1 MYINIAIFHSNEAAQ
16 NEIRSTSI
24 QPDKPGSIGSIT
36 KVPDISGSTGSPTRV
51 SEISRS
57 NGSASRQPDTSSGSN
72 GSTQGQ
78 PEINTD
84 ASNYSSFDNV
94 TGEALLREAFLKLPG
109 MVSSTDV

>member
-36 KVPDISGSTGSPTRV
+36 KVPDISGS
-51 SEISRS
+51 I
-57 NGSASRQPDTSSGSN
+57 GSASRQPDTSSGSN

-109 MVSSTDV
+109 IRVNKTYLINQ